1 MSLHILKMAVGVD
14 SVPMLREIQ
23 NRRLENA
30 GRGGDL
36 RHLTRNYPRRAEKI
50 IDGGSIFWI
59 IKGYVR
65 ARQRIL
71 RIDHAVNSEG
81 RRRCAFILDPELF
94 ETDLKP
100 QRPLQGWRY
109 LEPTDAPADRREN
122 DLAED
127 GLPPEM
133 AAELRQLGLL

>member
-1 MSLHILKMAVGVD
+1 MAVGVD

-23 NRRLENA
+23 KRRLENA

-94 ETDLKP
+94 ETVLKP

>member
-23 NRRLENA
+23 KRRLENA

-94 ETDLKP
+94 ETVLKP